1 MSCLD
6 LFFIDNLPLFA
17 LLYADDAVIF
27 SKSSNGLQNMLDK
40 FNKYCKRWNL
50 KVNVEKTKVMIFEK
64 GRKTIADIYF
74 DDEKLELI
82 ESFKYLGL
90 TFFKNG
96 KWFSQKI
103 ISQYGNFASHKLK
116 CLLQNVYLYVN
127 EKIKLF
133 DSLVSSVLNYASEV
147 WGYDDCKDIEIVHN
161 KFCRYLLGVKKSTNI
176 AAMYGELGTMP
187 VRVVRKLRMLK
198 YWIRILEN
206 SNENPFVYK
215 IYEMMYNDVIQGRY
229 RVINNWAFQI
239 KKILDEL
246 GFSDVWLNQKHIVPN
261 FTLLKQRITD
271 QYKQEWLTIVND
283 SSKLSYYRLYKN
295 YLSLETEKYLY
306 ISNHRYRNALCKF
319 RVSAH
324 NLEIETGRYFRI
336 APQERICKCCTS
348 NSIES
353 EYHFLL
359 VYPLYTDLRR
369 KYLPRFYRS
378 FINTNKFKCL
388 ICNDTER
395 SYLNTG
401 KFIYYAAN
409 RREEFLSNV

>member
-1 MSCLD
+1 
-6 LFFIDNLPLFA
+6 
-17 LLYADDAVIF
+17 
-27 SKSSNGLQNMLDK
+27 MLDK
-40 FNKYCKRWNL
+40 LNIYCKRWNL

-82 ESFKYLGL
+82 QAFKYLGL

-96 KWFSQKI
+96 KWLRSQKI
-103 ISQYGNFASHKLK
+103 ISQYDNFASHTLK
-116 CLLQNVYLYVN
+116 CLLQNVYLNVN

-133 DSLVSSVLNYASEV
+133 DSLVLNYASEV

-176 AAMYGELGTMP
+176 AAMYGELGRMP
-187 VRVVRKLRMLK
+187 LRVVRKLRMLK

-229 RVINNWAFQI
+229 RVMYNWAFQI
-239 KKILDEL
+239 
-246 GFSDVWLNQKHIVPN
+246 
-261 FTLLKQRITD
+261 
-271 QYKQEWLTIVND
+271 
-283 SSKLSYYRLYKN
+283 
-295 YLSLETEKYLY
+295 
-306 ISNHRYRNALCKF
+306 
-319 RVSAH
+319 
-324 NLEIETGRYFRI
+324 
-336 APQERICKCCTS
+336 KCCTS

-359 VYPLYTDLRR
+359 VCPLYTDLRR
-369 KYLPRFYRS
+369 KYLPRFCWS
-378 FINTNKFKCL
+378 FINIDKFKCL
-388 ICNDTER
+388 MGNDTER
-395 SYLNTG
+395 SYLKTG

-409 RREEFLSNV
+409 RREEFLSNF

>member
-1 MSCLD
+1 MAIL
-6 LFFIDNLPLFA
+6 LHINL
-17 LLYADDAVIF
+17 
-27 SKSSNGLQNMLDK
+27 N
-40 FNKYCKRWNL
+40 
-50 KVNVEKTKVMIFEK
+50 
-64 GRKTIADIYF
+64 
-74 DDEKLELI
+74 
-82 ESFKYLGL
+82 
-90 TFFKNG
+90 
-96 KWFSQKI
+96 
-103 ISQYGNFASHKLK
+103 
-116 CLLQNVYLYVN
+116 VN

-161 KFCRYLLGVKKSTNI
+161 KFCRYLLGVKKSRNI
-176 AAMYGELGTMP
+176 AAMYGELGRMP
-187 VRVVRKLRMLK
+187 LRVVRKLRMLK

-206 SNENPFVYK
+206 SNENSFVYK

-239 KKILDEL
+239 KTILDEL
-246 GFSDVWLNQKHIVPN
+246 GFSYVWLNQKHIVPN

-271 QYKQEWLTIVND
+271 QYKQEWLIIVND

-295 YLSLETEKYLY
+295 YVSLETEKYLS

-324 NLEIETGRYFRI
+324 NLEIETGRYLRI
-336 APQERICKCCTS
+336 APQEKICKCCTS
-348 NSIES
+348 NNIES

-359 VYPLYTDLRR
+359 VCPLYTDLRR
-369 KYLPRFYRS
+369 KYLPRFCWS
-378 FINTNKFKCL
+378 FININKFKCL
-388 ICNDTER
+388 MGNDTER

-409 RREEFLSNV
+409 RLEKFLSNV